1 MKLPD
6 DYPEQLAGLAVVLYE
21 RLRKNGL
28 PDDDAGRI
36 AREQTE
42 DLRAALGG
50 GLLYIPK
57 GTRYANRLR
66 DEEIWYDY
74 TCKGVTPLQLSQRYG
89 LSIVRIYE
97 ILAAERAKRQPSLF

>member
-1 MKLPD
+1 MNFPD
-6 DYPEQLAGLAVVLYE
+6 DYPEQLSGLAGVLYE
-21 RLRKNGL
+21 RLRKRDI
-28 PDDDAGRI
+28 PDAEEI

-66 DEEIWYDY
+66 DEEIWYDH
-74 TCKGVTPLQLSQRYG
+74 TCKGVTPLQLSQRYD

-97 ILAAERAKRQPSLF
+97 ILVAERAKRQPSLL

>member
-1 MKLPD
+1 MNLPD
-6 DYPEQLAGLAVVLYE
+6 DYPEQLADIASVLFE
-21 RLRKNGL
+21 RLRKRDI
-28 PDDDAGRI
+28 PDAEAI

-66 DEEIWYDY
+66 NEEIWHEHAR
-74 TCKGVTPLQLSQRYG
+74 KGVAPPQLSQRYG
-89 LSIVRIYE
+89 LNIVTIYE